1 MAHDTSQPHALQLN
15 LMSFLFQIAPLIYLP
30 QYGFQDWMDI
40 SFFKLTV
47 MVTMKGPRVDFLT
60 SIGLHEEP
68 KLWYQ
73 QWPLAAIHLPG
84 ECRQIWVSLSWI

>member
-47 MVTMKGPRVDFLT
+47 MVTMKGPRVDFLLL
-60 SIGLHEEP
+60 SGLHEE
-68 KLWYQ
+68 LEVWYQ
-73 QWPLAAIHLPG
+73 QRPLAPINLIR
-84 ECRQIWVSLSWI
+84 EYR